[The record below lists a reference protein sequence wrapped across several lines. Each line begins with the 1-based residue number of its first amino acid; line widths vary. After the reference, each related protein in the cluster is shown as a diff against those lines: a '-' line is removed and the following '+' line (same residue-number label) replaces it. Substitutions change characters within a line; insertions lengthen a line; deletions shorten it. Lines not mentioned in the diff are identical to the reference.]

1 MNITR
6 ENTDELNSILKI
18 VIEKEDYE
26 ERVTKTLK
34 DYRRKARIDG
44 FRPGMVPFGLI
55 NKMYRKPVLVEEVNT
70 ILNESLTKYII
81 DEKLHILGEPLP
93 NDSLQKSFDWDN
105 DASFEFVVDIGLAPE
120 FDITATAKDK
130 FTVYKIKIDNKIRS
144 EYIENYTSRLG
155 SFQDVE
161 AANDKSLIKA
171 DLKQV
176 DKDGQVIEGGIQVEE
191 ASLSVQ
197 MIKDEK
203 ILKDLVGLKK
213 GDEKIMNLKK
223 AYPNNVDLA
232 ALLKIKSE
240 EVDMINGEFRLGIK
254 SVSDFHKAEINQ
266 DFYDKLFGKDQ
277 VKTEEEFNAKL
288 DEIIASEFSRD
299 SEYKFRLDVREYFID
314 KFKKELP
321 TEFLKRWL
329 VQINKDKYTLEQIE
343 KDFDHFIEDLKWQ
356 LIKDKIGKDNEIK
369 VTEEELLEY
378 ARNFTRMQFSQ
389 YYGIADFPDEQL
401 TGYAQE
407 LLKKDE
413 ERRKLAERKYEDKII
428 EFIRNTAKIE
438 EKELSSEKFNKLLE
452 K

>member
-6 ENTDELNSILKI
+6 EKTDELNSILKI

-26 ERVTKTLK
+26 ERITKTLK

-81 DEKLHILGEPLP
+81 DENLNILGEPLP
-93 NDSLQKSFDWDN
+93 NESLQKSFDWDN
-105 DASFEFVVDIGLAPE
+105 DTSFEFVVDIALAPE
-120 FDITATAKDK
+120 FDITISSKDK
-130 FTVYKIKIDNKIRS
+130 FTIYKIKIDDKIRS
-144 EYIENYTSRLG
+144 EYTENYVSRLG
-155 SFQDVE
+155 SLQDIE
-161 AANDKSLIKA
+161 AVTGNSVIKA
-171 DLKQV
+171 DILQV
-176 DKDGQVIEGGIQVEE
+176 DKDGQIVEGGIQVQD
-191 ASLSVQ
+191 ASISVQ

-203 ILKDLVGLKK
+203 ILKEIEGLKK
-213 GDEKIMNLKK
+213 DQEKIINLKK

-240 EVDMINGEFRLGIK
+240 EVDVIYGEFKLIIK
-254 SVSDFHKAEINQ
+254 SVSVFQKAEINQ
-266 DFYDKLFGKDQ
+266 DFYDNLFGKDQ
-277 VKTEEEFNAKL
+277 VKSEDEFKTKL
-288 DEIIASEFSRD
+288 DEIISGEFGRD
-299 SEYKFRLDVREYFID
+299 SEYKFRLDVREYFIH
-314 KFKKELP
+314 KFKYELP
-321 TEFLKRWL
+321 EEFLKRWL
-329 VQINKDKYTLEQIE
+329 VQANKDKFTLEQIE
-343 KDFDHFIEDLKWQ
+343 KDFDHFVEDLKWQ
-356 LIKDKIGKDNEIK
+356 LIKDKLGKDNGIK

-378 ARNFTRMQFSQ
+378 AKIFTKMQFSQ
-389 YYGIADFPDEQL
+389 YYGIADFPEEQL

-413 ERRKLAERKYEDKII
+413 ERRKLAERKFEDKLI

-438 EKELSSEKFNKLLE
+438 EKEISSEKFNKLLE